1 MPSLLS
7 MGTKILLVDD
17 DNDVREVVKLFL
29 ERAGYIVEDKANGN
43 FVQELNT
50 ATVPSLYILDR
61 NLNGEDG
68 LQLCRQIKSNPKTKD
83 VPVLMLSAD
92 PYIAILSKAA
102 GANGYIEKPFERTML
117 IKKVAGYIGE

>member
-1 MPSLLS
+1 

-102 GANGYIEKPFERTML
+102 GANGYIEKPFERAML